1 MAYMTLM
8 SIAFYISMLCLVT
21 VAKGS
26 ELYVN
31 PKGNDEWSG
40 SLKSPNGKLID
51 GPFKTLERAKQAIRG
66 LKKSNNFKEKL
77 TVNIAAGQYFLNQ
90 PLHFS
95 LMDSG
100 LPGREIVWQ
109 GEPGAQVI
117 ISAGIPL
124 SCIKRDAKFWDCPIT
139 KKPVN
144 NEVFDVNRI
153 KGYSPKFEL
162 FVDGHK
168 MEIAR
173 WPDKDWAHIKIP
185 LEHKTH
191 FSVMETM
198 PKLSGNIK
206 KAQVHI
212 FAGNDWHDEYIELNA
227 VDMSANSLK
236 LSAETVY
243 PLESG
248 RRFYLQ
254 NLQILLDVP
263 GEWVA
268 DEQLNMVTI
277 IPPPEGIL
285 GEVSLSSLPNAV
297 LADNLKLVSF
307 RNIGFQH
314 STGTALVFTDSSDI
328 LLDKIDVSGTGGK
341 GVEINGGQNVQLRN
355 SNIHHTGFT
364 AVSVSGGDKLTLKS
378 SGHEI
383 YNNHIHHLSTVIM
396 SYTPGIEID
405 GVGVKVAHNLLEQGP
420 HNAIT
425 IAGNNH
431 LIERN
436 ELHHFCLQTSDAGAI
451 YSGRNWSWRGNV
463 IRNNY
468 IHDIIG
474 YELQSVDLAKNQVS
488 YSAAGARGVYLDDGV
503 SGFSVIGNIFE
514 NAGASAL
521 QVGGGRDHTISNNY
535 FKTSGYAIWL
545 DARGKDYNWSK
556 NQAYLDESPYKSK
569 HWQKAYPELAKPM
582 HNKIWPEGNTIERN
596 IIVTDKP
603 SGTSLRYH
611 VPKDSTVIRNNLIWS
626 TIGLPSVDYEILE
639 LNKNRGGA
647 AWTQWLAEGIEQGNV
662 VGDPCVTINHNKM
675 LTCPGSPIKE
685 IGFKAL
691 PTDIGRLP

>member
-1 MAYMTLM
+1 MKLIKI
-8 SIAFYISMLCLVT
+8 SIIIAALCLST
-21 VAKGS
+21 VVMGS

-31 PKGNDEWSG
+31 PKGNDAWSG
-40 SLKSPNGKLID
+40 KLKSPNERLTD
-51 GPFKTLERAKQAIRG
+51 GPFKTLERAKQAIRE
-66 LKKSNNFKEKL
+66 LKKTNHFKEKL
-77 TVNIAAGQYFLNQ
+77 TVNIAGGQYFLDQ
-90 PLHFS
+90 ALHFN
-95 LMDSG
+95 LLDSG

-109 GEPGAQVI
+109 GDPSARVI
-117 ISAGIPL
+117 VSGGMPL
-124 SCIKRDAKFWDCPIT
+124 SCNKRDAKLWVCPIT
-139 KKPVN
+139 KKPAN
-144 NEVFDVNRI
+144 NAVFDVNRI
-153 KGYSPKFEL
+153 KGFYPKMEL
-162 FVDGHK
+162 YVDGQK
-168 MEIAR
+168 MQLAR
-173 WPDKDWAHIKIP
+173 WPNKDWAHIKIP
-185 LEHKTH
+185 LDSKTN
-191 FSVMETM
+191 FSVMETL

-236 LSAETVY
+236 LSSETVY

-263 GEWVA
+263 GEWVV
-268 DEQLNMVTI
+268 DEQLNMITL
-277 IPPPEGIL
+277 IPPPEGMP

-297 LADNLKLVSF
+297 LADNLKLMSF
-307 RNIGFQH
+307 RNIGFQQ
-314 STGTALVFTDSSDI
+314 STGTALVFNNSSDI
-328 LLDKIDVSGTGGK
+328 LLEKIDISGTGGK
-341 GVEINGGQNVQLRN
+341 GVEIKGGQNVQLRN
-355 SNIHHTGFT
+355 SIIHHTGFT
-364 AVSVSGGDKLTLKS
+364 AVSVSGGDKLSLKS

-396 SYTPGIEID
+396 SYTPGIEIN
-405 GVGVKVAHNLLEQGP
+405 GVGVKVTHNLLEQGP

-431 LIERN
+431 LIDRN
-436 ELHHFCLQTSDAGAI
+436 ELHHFCLQTADAGAI

-474 YELQSVDLAKNQVS
+474 FELQNVDMAKNQVS

-503 SGFSVIGNIFE
+503 SGFTVIGNIFE
-514 NAGASAL
+514 NAGAIAL
-521 QVGGGRDHTISNNY
+521 QVGGGRDHIISNNY

-545 DARGKDYNWSK
+545 DTRGREYDWSK

-569 HWQKAYPELAKPM
+569 LWQKAYPELAKSM

-639 LNKNRGGA
+639 LNKNGGGA
-647 AWTQWLAEGIEQGNV
+647 AWTQWLAEGIEQDNV

-675 LTCPGSPIKE
+675 LTCAGSPIKD

-691 PTDIGRLP
+691 PTDIGLLSN